1 MKSYNH
7 LMEQYLSEDN
17 YFLAVQNACRRKGGK
32 KRKQRKIKYIKEHAE
47 ELKEYYI
54 EEARN
59 FKNDHHEPKYIYD
72 GIRRKQRIILVPTM
86 REQIIHHMVINVLK
100 PIFMKGMY
108 EHSYGSIPGR
118 GAHMGKQRIEKWI
131 RKNPRDVKYVLK
143 MDIKKYFDSI
153 PHSIL
158 KRKLAE
164 IIHDEEFLAIL
175 YEIIDATGTDRGI
188 PIGFYTSQWFANWY
202 LTELDHFIKEEL
214 HAKFYPRYMDDIVIF
229 GSNKRE
235 LHRMRKEIEKY
246 LNERLGLQVKEN
258 WQIYRFDYIKSDGT
272 RIGRDLDF
280 MGFRFYRDR
289 TILRKSIMYKA
300 TRKARRVGRKPRKTI
315 HDCRQMLSY
324 LGWLDCTDTY
334 GMYLK
339 YIKPYVNFGYFK
351 RRESAYQKRINKE
364 ELECGMK
371 LTMETSLGQVI

>member
-1 MKSYNH
+1 
-7 LMEQYLSEDN
+7 MEQYLSEDN

-131 RKNPRDVKYVLK
+131 RKNPKDVKYVLK

-258 WQIYRFDYIKSDGT
+258 WQIYRFDYIQSDGT
-272 RIGRDLDF
+272 RALP
-280 MGFRFYRDR
+280 
-289 TILRKSIMYKA
+289 LRK
-300 TRKARRVGRKPRKTI
+300 
-315 HDCRQMLSY
+315 C
-324 LGWLDCTDTY
+324 Y
-334 GMYLK
+334 G
-339 YIKPYVNFGYFK
+339 
-351 RRESAYQKRINKE
+351 
-364 ELECGMK
+364 
-371 LTMETSLGQVI
+371 